1 VTGDIYRGAASRYLK
16 AGYLPVPI
24 PLNSK
29 KLVLKGATGWKGTV
43 TPEKVSEWERTRPG
57 DNVALVLPRDLVG
70 LDVDSYK
77 GATEQLAKAVQLYG
91 ALPPTMMSTSRSE
104 GSGIRLYRIPNGTRL
119 KGSVDKAIEI
129 VQHHHRYVMAKP
141 SIHLE
146 GRPYRWIDEA
156 SGEVLDEP
164 WPIDEIPDLPWGW
177 LTAFSVTAAGESF
190 EPADSGTVAKFIS
203 EHTGEISPGYLGNL
217 PARISKIA
225 EKKCRHDTL
234 VTAVPMALREVAA
247 GAYPAAEGLAVIRQ
261 WWDKVMDDPTRIDS
275 EFEKTVSWAVA
286 QVNGDPEGVQRIV
299 DEIEEAKNQLSDSVV
314 ESSLAPAS
322 DPAPT
327 EEIDSLWEPADL
339 RAAINADP
347 VQGRWLRR
355 SDGVALLYAG
365 KTHWIFGETEALK
378 SWVSYVAGTE
388 VIRAGGRLLILDFE
402 DQASTFAERIN
413 ALGID
418 VDDFADTDH
427 VRFLSPPG
435 PLMPH
440 RLTPYLEW
448 SPDLVIAD
456 GVTAALELE
465 GLSPRDGTDIAQWQR
480 TVLGSFARVGAAVVA
495 LDHVTKSS
503 EGRGRY
509 PIESVHKLNGV
520 TGAAYMAEG
529 LRPLSRSVHEPV
541 EGLVRL
547 SIAKDRPGGV
557 RAHVQGVTAT
567 GLVPIA
573 DVHLTAYPDG
583 GVIAH
588 IDLPGATQR
597 ADLRPRIIE
606 QLIAYP
612 GSSKT
617 SMRAIAGNNEA
628 IDETLL
634 LMIKA
639 GEIEVQHVGQTHKHF
654 LTSRVDL
661 EELDAA

>member
-1 VTGDIYRGAASRYLK
+1 MTGDIYRGAASRYLA
-16 AGYLPVPI
+16 AGWFPI
-24 PLNSK
+24 PIPYMK
-29 KLVLKGATGWKGTV
+29 KDPPPTGSTGKRGTV
-43 TPEKVSEWERTRPG
+43 TPGKVAEWERTRPG

-70 LDVDSYK
+70 IDVDAYK
-77 GATEQLAKAVQLYG
+77 GGNEQLAEAVERFG
-91 ALPPTMMSTSRSE
+91 PLPPTVMSTSRTD
-104 GSGIRLYRIPNGTRL
+104 GSSIRLFRIPNGTYL
-119 KGSVDKAIEI
+119 QGSIDSAIET
-129 VQHHHRYVMAKP
+129 VQHHHRYVGVAP
-141 SIHLE
+141 SIHPE

-164 WPIDEIPDLPWGW
+164 WPIDEIPDLPWSWVAGF
-177 LTAFSVTAAGESF
+177 AVTSIGKSF
-190 EPADSGTVAKFIS
+190 EPADSATVAEFVA
-203 EHTGEISPGYLGNL
+203 EHTERNSPGYLANL
-217 PARISKIA
+217 PPRIAKTA
-225 EKKCRHDTL
+225 EENCRHATL
-234 VTAVPMALREVAA
+234 VRVVPMSLREAAA
-247 GAYPAAEGLAVIRQ
+247 GAYPATEGLTAIRQ

-299 DEIEEAKNQLSDSVV
+299 DEIAEAKNQLSDSVV

-327 EEIDSLWEPADL
+327 EEVDSLWEPADL

-402 DQASTFAERIN
+402 DQASTFAERIY

-557 RAHVQGVTAT
+557 RSHVQGVTAT